1 MPTVNGSRQ
10 EQDAPRP
17 TPASGQTIP
26 PRSRHRTVRA
36 ASIPPQPSVR
46 HHTIRLAVATGIGL
60 LLMLAL
66 LMLAVK
72 YAQRDWSQKN
82 QRARSLGIRPAD
94 PKPKA
99 HAPEPSS
106 GRPHEWSARATPRLL
121 NRLGADSRIS
131 NWWLVQGR
139 GHPDREHPQLVL
151 QLLQM
156 AMALSGESA
165 AMKNDF
171 GAAWLQ
177 QNRVRAAATQFRSA
191 LQIEPGYA
199 PALFNLALC
208 AVAQRNPPEGSRL
221 LARYLARRPDDTAAY
236 RLQCTL
242 LSQLGRPADALD
254 LLERFLRDQPPEQ
267 PLFLEAALLAAR
279 LGQNGNALRYLETA
293 LSGNSIQS
301 VVRAYQSPAFRSIRL
316 SGAGDDLASRMASR
330 ARVAFSAPLPV
341 EDISPRRAAPDAI
354 VR

>member
-1 MPTVNGSRQ
+1 M
-10 EQDAPRP
+10 
-17 TPASGQTIP
+17 
-26 PRSRHRTVRA
+26 
-36 ASIPPQPSVR
+36 
-46 HHTIRLAVATGIGL
+46 ATGIGL

-66 LMLAVK
+66 LMMAVK
-72 YAQRDWSQKN
+72 YAQRDWSRKN
-82 QRARSLGIRPAD
+82 QRARSLGVRHVE
-94 PKPKA
+94 PKA
-99 HAPEPSS
+99 RDESPQPPA
-106 GRPHEWSARATPRLL
+106 GREQEWSSRATARLVD
-121 NRLGADSRIS
+121 RLGADSRIP
-131 NWWLVQGR
+131 NWWLVQSR
-139 GHPDREHPQLVL
+139 GHPDRDHPQLVL
-151 QLLQM
+151 QLLRM
-156 AMALSGESA
+156 AMAVSGESA

-208 AVAQRNPPEGSRL
+208 AVAQRNPSEGSRQ

-316 SGAGDDLASRMASR
+316 SGAGDDLASRMATR

-341 EDISPRRAAPDAI
+341 EDISPLRAAPSAI

>member
-1 MPTVNGSRQ
+1 MSTVNGPRQ
-10 EQDAPRP
+10 DQDPRRP
-17 TPASGQTIP
+17 SPASGKAIP
-26 PRSRHRTVRA
+26 PRPRHRTVRA

-66 LMLAVK
+66 LMMAVK
-72 YAQRDWSQKN
+72 YAQRDWSRKN
-82 QRARSLGIRPAD
+82 QRARSLGVRHVE
-94 PKPKA
+94 PKA
-99 HAPEPSS
+99 RDESPQPPA
-106 GRPHEWSARATPRLL
+106 GREQEWSSRATARLVD
-121 NRLGADSRIS
+121 RLGADSRIP
-131 NWWLVQGR
+131 NWWLVQSR
-139 GHPDREHPQLVL
+139 GHPDRDHPQLVL
-151 QLLQM
+151 QLLRM
-156 AMALSGESA
+156 AMAVSGESA

-208 AVAQRNPPEGSRL
+208 AVAQRNPSEGSRQ

-316 SGAGDDLASRMASR
+316 SGAGDDLASRMATR

-341 EDISPRRAAPDAI
+341 EDISPLRAAPSAI